1 MKYVNKMKNKDS
13 IIVLLLF
20 FCFIFPQS
28 LLKAEKTSRIISLI
42 PSSTEIIFAI
52 GYGEEVI
59 AVSNYCNYP
68 AKEIDGLPKIGDQ
81 NLNIEKIISLKPT
94 ILVDTNGIHK
104 KYEAIFNKLHLNYV
118 NLSIKQLED
127 IPLEAA
133 RLAEMLGNKNKAD
146 SFIEKWNLEISRL
159 STNKDM
165 SIPKIYMEIWNNPI
179 QAVGGN
185 NIMDSII
192 TTAGGKN
199 ALENIKDFPVV
210 NSEILMVA
218 NPDIIIL
225 AYPDA
230 NIESVKKRPGWKSI
244 KAVKNN
250 QIFAINQDT
259 IVRPS
264 PRNIEAIKEI
274 NNYINKVEKQ

>member
-1 MKYVNKMKNKDS
+1 MKYANKMKNKVLV
-13 IIVLLLF
+13 IVFLLLF
-20 FCFIFPQS
+20 CFTFPISQ
-28 LLKAEKTSRIISLI
+28 LKAEGTNRIISLI
-42 PSSTEIIFAI
+42 PSSTEILFAL
-52 GYGEEVI
+52 GFGDEVT

-68 AKEIDGLPKIGDQ
+68 SKEIEGLPRVGDQ

-104 KYEAIFNKLHLNYV
+104 KYEAIFNKLQLNYV
-118 NLSIKQLED
+118 NLSIKHLDD

-133 RLAEMLGNKNKAD
+133 RLAELLGNKNKAD
-146 SFIEKWNLEISRL
+146 SFIEQWNLEISKL
-159 STNKDM
+159 TTNKDM
-165 SIPKIYMEIWNNPI
+165 AIPKIYMEIWNNPI
-179 QAVGGN
+179 QAVGAN

-192 TTAGGKN
+192 STAGGKN
-199 ALENIKDFPVV
+199 ALEKIKDFPVV

-230 NIESVKKRPGWKSI
+230 DIESIKKRPGWKSI
-244 KAVKNN
+244 NAVKNN
-250 QIFAINQDT
+250 RIFAIDQDT
-259 IVRPS
+259 IVRPG
-264 PRNIEAIKEI
+264 PRNIEAIKII

>member
-1 MKYVNKMKNKDS
+1 MKYVNKMKNKSS

-28 LLKAEKTSRIISLI
+28 LLKAEKTNRIISLI

>member
-1 MKYVNKMKNKDS
+1 MKYANKMKNKVLA
-13 IIVLLLF
+13 IVLLVL
-20 FCFIFPQS
+20 FCFTFPINH
-28 LLKAEKTSRIISLI
+28 LKAEETNRIISLI
-42 PSSTEIIFAI
+42 PSSTEILFAI
-52 GYGEEVI
+52 GFGNDVT

-68 AKEIDGLPKIGDQ
+68 SKEIEGLPRIGDQ

-118 NLSIKQLED
+118 NLSIKHLDD

-133 RLAEMLGNKNKAD
+133 KLAELLGNKNKAD
-146 SFIEKWNLEISRL
+146 GFIEKWNLEISKL
-159 STNKDM
+159 TTNKDM
-165 SIPKIYMEIWNNPI
+165 TIPKIYMEIWNNPI

-185 NIMDSII
+185 NIMDSMIN
-192 TTAGGKN
+192 TAGGKN
-199 ALENIKDFPVV
+199 ALEKINDFPVV

-230 NIESVKKRPGWKSI
+230 DIESVKKRPGWKSI
-244 KAVKNN
+244 NAVKNN
-250 QIFAINQDT
+250 HIFAINQDT
-259 IVRPS
+259 IVRPG
-264 PRNIEAIKEI
+264 PRNLEAIKTI

>member
-1 MKYVNKMKNKDS
+1 MKYVNKMKNKGS

-28 LLKAEKTSRIISLI
+28 LLKAEKTNRIISLI

>member
-1 MKYVNKMKNKDS
+1 MKNKVLA
-13 IIVLLLF
+13 IVLLVL
-20 FCFIFPQS
+20 FCFTFPINH
-28 LLKAEKTSRIISLI
+28 LKAEETNRIISLI
-42 PSSTEIIFAI
+42 PSSTEILFAI
-52 GYGEEVI
+52 GFGNDVT

-68 AKEIDGLPKIGDQ
+68 SKEIEGLPRIGDQ

-104 KYEAIFNKLHLNYV
+104 KYEAILKKLHLNYV
-118 NLSIKQLED
+118 NLSIKHLDD

-133 RLAEMLGNKNKAD
+133 KLAELLGNKNKAD
-146 SFIEKWNLEISRL
+146 GFIEKWNLEISKL
-159 STNKDM
+159 TTNKDM
-165 SIPKIYMEIWNNPI
+165 TIPKIYMEIWNNPI

-185 NIMDSII
+185 NIMDSMIN
-192 TTAGGKN
+192 TAGGKN
-199 ALENIKDFPVV
+199 ALEKINDFPVV

-230 NIESVKKRPGWKSI
+230 DIESVKKRPGWKSI
-244 KAVKNN
+244 NAVKNN
-250 QIFAINQDT
+250 HIFTINQDT
-259 IVRPS
+259 IVRPG
-264 PRNIEAIKEI
+264 PRNLEAIKTI

>member
-1 MKYVNKMKNKDS
+1 MKYANKMKNKNLS
-13 IIVLLLF
+13 IVFLLF
-20 FCFIFPQS
+20 FCFIVPRIE
-28 LLKAEKTSRIISLI
+28 LKAEETNRIISLI

-52 GYGEEVI
+52 GFGEEVI

-68 AKEIDGLPKIGDQ
+68 FKKIEGLPRIGDQ

-104 KYEAIFNKLHLNYV
+104 KYEAIFNKLHLNYL
-118 NLSIKQLED
+118 NLNIKQLSD
-127 IPLEAA
+127 IPLEATK
-133 RLAEMLGNKNKAD
+133 LAEKLGNKNKAE
-146 SFIEKWNLEISRL
+146 SFSEKWNLEISKL
-159 STNKDM
+159 SINKDTA
-165 SIPKIYMEIWNNPI
+165 IPKIYMEIWNNPI
-179 QAVGGN
+179 QAVGGS

-199 ALENIKDFPVV
+199 ALEKIKEFPVV
-210 NSEILMVA
+210 NSEILMIA

-230 NIESVKKRPGWKSI
+230 DIESVKKRPGWKSI
-244 KAVKNN
+244 NAVKNN
-250 QIFAINQDT
+250 QIFAIDQDK
-259 IVRPS
+259 IVRPG
-264 PRNIEAIKEI
+264 PRNLEAIKEI